1 MGAASRLRSARF
13 GDRARFGDQ
22 AQLGARAGLAQLT
35 RSLTARVV
43 LVYLVLRVVSAVMVV
58 MASHDQVPVAG
69 WTGQHVGYLDMTV
82 LWDGSWYRHAAQDG
96 YPTTLPIDPASG
108 HVAQN
113 AWAFYPLFPLASRA
127 LMGLTGLGFPVV
139 ASTLSL
145 LCGLGACVVM
155 ARLLADR
162 VGDRVALATVA
173 VWAAFPAAV
182 SLQLAYSESI
192 AMLVLCATLWAVLR
206 RAWVAVA
213 ALTLLLGV
221 TRPIA
226 APVAVVVAVALF
238 VRWRRRGAE
247 PISAGEYLGGAAA
260 LVASGLAPLVWPAI
274 AWFVT
279 GSRTAYTDTMA
290 AWRADGQIV
299 PFKPWLWMSEWVFRD
314 TSHAA
319 FLGPASL
326 VVLGGTILALTLG
339 PWARRLGPELRTWCL
354 AYPAYLAV
362 VLDPFTSIYRY
373 ALPLFPLLAVVLG
386 GAWLRRTARWL
397 WVRTAV
403 LVALGVVGQ
412 AAWIWKLLV
421 FVPPSDYPP

>member
-1 MGAASRLRSARF
+1 MGAVSLSRRARL
-13 GDRARFGDQ
+13 GDRAR
-22 AQLGARAGLAQLT
+22 LAQLAG
-35 RSLTARVV
+35 SLAGQVV
-43 LVYLVLRVVSAVMVV
+43 LVYLVLRAVSAVLVV
-58 MASHDQVPVAG
+58 IASHHQVPVQG
-69 WTGQHVGYLDMTV
+69 WTGPHVGYFDMTV
-82 LWDGSWYRHAAQDG
+82 LWDGSWYRTAAQQG
-96 YPTTLPIDPASG
+96 YPTALPTDPATG

-113 AWAFYPLFPLASRA
+113 AWAFYPLFPLVSRA
-127 LMGLTGLGFPVV
+127 LMDLTGLGFPVV

-145 LCGLGACVVM
+145 VCGLGASVIM

-162 VGDRVALATVA
+162 VGERVALATVA

-182 SLQLAYSESI
+182 SLQLAYTESI
-192 AMLVLCATLWAVLR
+192 AMLVLCATLWAVMR
-206 RAWVAVA
+206 RAWLLVA
-213 ALTLLLGV
+213 ALTLLLGG

-226 APVAVVVAVALF
+226 APVAVVIAVALL

-247 PISAGEYLGGAAA
+247 PISVGEYLGAGAAVIA
-260 LVASGLAPLVWPAI
+260 AGVAPLAWPAI

-314 TSHAA
+314 TSHPSL
-319 FLGPASL
+319 LGPASL
-326 VVLGGTILALTLG
+326 VLLGGTILALTLG

-386 GAWLRRTARWL
+386 GAWLHRTARWL
-397 WVRTAV
+397 WVRTGF

-412 AAWIWKLLV
+412 VAWIWKLLV